1 MLPMKQ
7 SLPPFKFS
15 PILKSVLWGGERIA
29 PFKSLDTDKRC
40 IGESWEISAV
50 EGRESVVAGGPDDG
64 LTLSQLVKKYGAR
77 LVGEANFRRDP
88 HSFPLLVKFIDA
100 RHDLSLQVHPGDELA
115 QSRHNCNGKS
125 EMWYIVDCDPGARV
139 YCGLSRDVSPAEYLR
154 RVADNSLM
162 EVVTKHE
169 SYPGAVFYVPAGR
182 IHAIGSG
189 NLLVEI
195 QQTSDITYRIYDYDR
210 RDADGNRRE
219 LQTGLAK
226 DAIDYRAYDDYMLG
240 RSLEAPGI
248 TEVGRCRYFDVKK
261 VLVDGTLDLDVSA
274 IDSFIVM
281 TCIDGELEMSLD
293 GDGSAGLRRGETLL
307 VPACASRLSLKG
319 HATCIT
325 ATS

>member
-1 MLPMKQ
+1 MKQ

-77 LVGEANFRRDP
+77 LVGEANFKRDP

-100 RHDLSLQVHPGDELA
+100 RHDLSLQVHPADELA

-125 EMWYIVDCDPGARV
+125 EMWYVIDCDPGAKV
-139 YCGLSRDVSPAEYLR
+139 YCGLSRDVSPEEYLR

-162 EVVTKHE
+162 EVVTVHD
-169 SYPGAVFYVPAGR
+169 SYPGAIFYVPAGR

-189 NLLVEI
+189 NFLVEI

-240 RSLEAPGI
+240 KSVEVPGV
-248 TEVGRCRYFDVKK
+248 TEVACCRYFDVRK
-261 VLVDGTLDLDVSA
+261 VSLDGLLNMDVSD
-274 IDSFIVM
+274 IDSFIVI
-281 TCIDGELEMSLD
+281 TCIDGGLTLTA
-293 GDGSAGLRRGETLL
+293 DGSTPTTLGRGETLL
-307 VPACASRLSLKG
+307 IPACASKLSLRG